1 MILSFGAARARAR
14 SVIMGDAHD
23 AFRAAAVKSCRRAG
37 LGRFA
42 GAAPCHIMGASSPVE
57 GPRHDET
64 APWPDWRAFPIAEIV
79 ERDGFGP
86 SRRGVSTARYKV
98 RIRDR
103 VANLFPERKAC
114 DLALS

>member
-1 MILSFGAARARAR
+1 MLFARLL
-14 SVIMGDAHD
+14 
-23 AFRAAAVKSCRRAG
+23 RRAG
-37 LGRFA
+37 EGR
-42 GAAPCHIMGASSPVE
+42 ASIDLRARRPAISWAHHLPVKE
-57 GPRHDET
+57 PHHDAT

-79 ERDGFGP
+79 ERDGVGP